1 MQLLLIG
8 IVIILP
14 IAWLLAE
21 FEGPRWL
28 RVILGLCC
36 FGIGIPCAFLVGEIG
51 QRFNDNVGYSG
62 ATAELIDSTIQHLEG
77 RKCDRVLAELRR
89 FRERYQPSYET
100 SVKTYQQEISE
111 FKDRMLAP
119 RGLPVLADH

>member
-1 MQLLLIG
+1 MQTLLLAL
-8 IVIILP
+8 VIFLP

-28 RVILGLCC
+28 RVTLGICC
-36 FGIGIPCAFLVGEIG
+36 FGIAIPCAFVVGEIG
-51 QRFNDNVGYSG
+51 QRFNDNAGYSG

-89 FRERYQPSYET
+89 FRGRFQPSYET
-100 SVKTYQQEISE
+100 SVKTYEQEISE
-111 FKDRMLAP
+111 FKERMLAP
-119 RGLPVLADH
+119 GGLPVPADH